1 MVMNMKKHISC
12 LRLNMSLLF
21 IMVLLSSC
29 LTNGLDELES
39 FTDTKITNVKFE
51 HRWIRQITSSTGLQ
65 LEQLAVVA
73 MTTNCDFKENT
84 INCTITVPEVGN
96 PSMFTEDVRNK
107 VSLSSIVGMVSIS
120 TAATIKPL
128 EGSPIF
134 GDLGDFT
141 TARKYLV
148 TAADGKTKKE
158 WTIICTMI
166 KK

>member
-1 MVMNMKKHISC
+1 MVMKMKKYTKR
-12 LRLNMSLLF
+12 LRLKVSLLL
-21 IMVLLSSC
+21 IMLVLSSC

-39 FTDTKITNVKFE
+39 FTDANITNVKFE
-51 HRWIRQITSSTGLQ
+51 HRWIREITNTTGQQLQ
-65 LEQLAVVA
+65 QLAVVA

-84 INCTITVPEVGN
+84 INCTIMVPEAGN
-96 PSMFTEDVRNK
+96 PSMFTEDIRKK

-120 TAATIKPL
+120 TAATVKPI
-128 EGSPIF
+128 EGSPKF